1 MVENAFGILA
11 NRWHFLFNPV
21 YADPGKLTVMVNAAC
36 VLHNLLCTVS
46 DTNYMPPGYCDTI
59 HKGVVDGFLRTEPHP
74 LDDLGSCRAR
84 NYTQLTADN
93 RDKKY

>member
-11 NRWHFLFNPV
+11 NRWRFLFNPV

-46 DTNYMPPGYCDTI
+46 DTKYMPPGYGDTI
-59 HKGVVDGFLRTEPHP
+59 HEGEVVDGFWRTEQHP
-74 LDDLGSCRAR
+74 LDGLPLCRAR
-84 NYTQLTADN
+84 NHSTSC
-93 RDKKY
+93 